1 MFTAAQFVFSDTST
15 VVEVGLLLMNG
26 CIAES
31 KLTCYFNVLQGDY
44 ISRRPYFPLN
54 HSIGNLI
61 PSAVMLKPDLEKS
74 KCFGQSARAPVHHER
89 IVSGRDF
96 ITTPTIPKSHMPH
109 SALKR
114 QASRG
119 WSDAHYT
126 REITVNTA
134 RDSMKYNQWNDISA

>member
-1 MFTAAQFVFSDTST
+1 M
-15 VVEVGLLLMNG
+15 
-26 CIAES
+26 
-31 KLTCYFNVLQGDY
+31 LQGDD
-44 ISRRPYFPLN
+44 IFQRPYFPLN

-74 KCFGQSARAPVHHER
+74 KCFGQSARTPIHNER
-89 IVSGRDF
+89 MLSGRDF
-96 ITTPTIPKSHMPH
+96 IATPTIPKSHMPH
-109 SALKR
+109 SAQKR

-134 RDSMKYNQWNDISA
+134 RDSIKYNQWNDISA